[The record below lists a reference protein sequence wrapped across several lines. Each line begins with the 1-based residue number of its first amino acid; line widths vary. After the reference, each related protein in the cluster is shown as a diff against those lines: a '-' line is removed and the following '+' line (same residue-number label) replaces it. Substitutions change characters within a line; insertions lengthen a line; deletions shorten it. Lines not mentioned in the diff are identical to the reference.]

1 MVTIIYYLEYFLKKK
16 NKEVLSK
23 YADGFELY
31 DWFNSVAPKES
42 LTLVGHRSY
51 FFAEKDVIYFGIA
64 AHLAHQ
70 KQPNLKTDQ
79 YYLNKLEK
87 KNPNYILFY
96 GFEENY
102 DFYRYNF
109 EKCTTGLVA
118 KKNKVGHYA
127 TRNIFNQ
134 NKKFYNAYLYKLDSS
149 NLIKCVK
156 IN

>member
-1 MVTIIYYLEYFLKKK
+1 MLYIICLLIYGNYNLLPGIFSEK

-118 KKNKVGHYA
+118 KK
-127 TRNIFNQ
+127 I
-134 NKKFYNAYLYKLDSS
+134 KLDIMQLEIF
-149 NLIKCVK
+149 LIKIK
-156 IN
+156 NSITPIYIN